1 MPKRYLVITIVW
13 IACLFSWP
21 WPAEAAKDSKPI
33 WLVITNPA
41 FTEAINPLAKH
52 RRNDGF
58 ETVIST
64 KSPPQAI
71 ASLDRPPA
79 FVLLVGDDEPG
90 QEEQPWYLPARRLK
104 RYRWQSHQSE
114 QFASDAVWADLDGDL
129 LPEIPVGRIP
139 ARSVSQVRKI
149 VGKTI
154 AFEQKSPTLD
164 DLRLPAWAGAAGYD
178 PVLDRLASAL
188 MLQVVRTNVPP
199 WLNPWIICADP
210 KSPFCGWPP
219 DQSAMFTQQLKR
231 GGALAVFIGHADVQ
245 YFYAMSF
252 MGRDF
257 VYHTQDAAAALL
269 DGPPGPPLVMICCLA
284 GNFAAPKESLAES
297 LLMMSGGPVAVI
309 AATAESHP
317 LTNYFS
323 SVSLVQTLDGPQRR
337 LGQLWLSAQK
347 DAVEAR
353 DLVIESLLSN
363 VEGKLEDKIDVGKL
377 RRDQMLMYALLG
389 DPALRL
395 RLPERLHGK
404 IKRRDDG
411 WHWQVRK
418 PKDATELY
426 VGFRPAGQKL
436 PSHQGELQRDTA
448 RRNFQAANEVFAF
461 KSLPGP
467 AAGEPWQGVINSPG
481 TLRLVAVGPERI
493 YVAALNLTLPAS
505 KQDTTAKP
513 WFSDPS

>member
-1 MPKRYLVITIVW
+1 MGKLMPKRHLVISIAWT
-13 IACLFSWP
+13 ACLFSCP
-21 WPAEAAKDSKPI
+21 WPAEAANSSKPI

-41 FTEAINPLAKH
+41 FAEAINPLAKH
-52 RRNDGF
+52 RGRDGF

-64 KSPPQAI
+64 KSPAQAI

-90 QEEQPWYLPARRLK
+90 QEKQPWYLPAKRLK
-104 RYRWQSHQSE
+104 RYRWQSQQSE
-114 QFASDAVWADLDGDL
+114 QFASDTVWADLDGDL

-139 ARSVSQVRKI
+139 ARSAAQVRQI
-149 VGKTI
+149 VRKTI
-154 AFEQKSPTLD
+154 AFETKSPTLD

-178 PVLDRLASAL
+178 PVVDRLASAL
-188 MLQVVRTNVPP
+188 MLKVVRTNVPP

-210 KSPFCGWPP
+210 QSPFCGWPP

-231 GGALAVFIGHADVQ
+231 GGALAVFIGHADIQ
-245 YFYAMSF
+245 YFYAMRF
-252 MGRDF
+252 MGTDF
-257 VYHTQDAAAALL
+257 TYHAQDAAALL
-269 DGPPGPPLVMICCLA
+269 DGQPGPPLVMICCLA
-284 GNFAAPKESLAES
+284 GNFATSQESLAES
-297 LLMMSGGPVAVI
+297 LLMMPGGPVAVI

-323 SVSLVQTLDGPQRR
+323 TVSLVQTLDGPQRR

-353 DLVIESLLSN
+353 DLIIESLLSN

-395 RLPERLHGK
+395 RLPQRLHGK

-411 WHWQVRK
+411 WHWQVQK
-418 PKDATELY
+418 PQDTTKLY
-426 VGFRPAGQKL
+426 VGFRQAGQRL
-436 PSHQGELQRDTA
+436 PSRQGELQRDQA

-461 KSLPGP
+461 RPLPGP
-467 AAGEPWQGVINSPG
+467 AAGEPWEGVINSQG
-481 TLRLVAVGPERI
+481 TLRLVATGPERI
-493 YVAALNLTLPAS
+493 YVAALNLTVPAS
-505 KQDTTAKP
+505 KQTTAAKR
-513 WFSDPS
+513 